1 MNQMIV
7 IANKN
12 KKDISCKSRE
22 LVAFCLKNSK
32 EVVLTR
38 RHTGP
43 MPADILRELVDKELE
58 EIEERSAKQILFS
71 ETVSKKE
78 LKRIQMKDRST
89 LKKYFINQA
98 KEEKYVARQYI
109 RQYEDGYDH
118 LEEDLKP
125 YGLIKRDYKLGSF
138 FTWPG
143 VWDICFFKKDSIDYG
158 EFELY
163 FFTYPIQIEDDYEF
177 EDIGFKSESGLIWL
191 KTCSHENYFEMELTQ
206 KQYESFKK
214 IGIAHEIL

>member
-1 MNQMIV
+1 MIE
-7 IANKN
+7 
-12 KKDISCKSRE
+12 SR
-22 LVAFCLKNSK
+22 AFCIK
-32 EVVLTR
+32 EDVVFEDYDGVKFNEIYSNT
-38 RHTGP
+38 
-43 MPADILRELVDKELE
+43 AIILEWENFLVYGILELIDKELE
-58 EIEERSAKQILFS
+58 EIEERNAKQILFS

-78 LKRIQMKDRST
+78 LKRIQMKDRSD
-89 LKKYFINQA
+89 LKTYFINQV

-125 YGLIKRDYKLGSF
+125 YGLIKRDYKLSSF

-143 VWDICFFKKDSIDYG
+143 VWDICFFKKDSIDYS

-163 FFTYPIQIEDDYEF
+163 FFTYPIRLEDEYEF